1 LRGRRGDDIG
11 DKKGGEMTEDTM
23 TSRERVLK
31 LFAGE
36 EIDRPPCFSGMGN
49 VTTEGL
55 KKFGYKFAAVHSD
68 AKMMADSAA
77 STYKLFGFECG
88 VVPFDLCVEAEALGC
103 EINVYAHV
111 EDILYPTIKTKLVN
125 NEEEMDITIPS
136 GLADK
141 GRIPLMKEAIR
152 LVKEDIGKEAA
163 VGTYVL
169 GPFTLAGQIME
180 LNTLLKLSFKKPDKV
195 GALLDILAD
204 AIIVVAREYEKAGAD
219 YITVREMGATSD
231 VLSPRVFKNLIL
243 PYLKKIFAGLKSN
256 NVLHICGKTN
266 DIAVFMLES
275 GAGAISVDQKN
286 DIVETRKKIDED
298 ALLFGNYDPYNVL
311 VSGTPEQVR
320 EAVTQ
325 CMNNGVNAVWP
336 GCDIW
341 PTVPPENFH
350 AMMDEVKK
358 YRR

>member
-1 LRGRRGDDIG
+1 
-11 DKKGGEMTEDTM
+11 MTEHTM
-23 TSRERVLK
+23 TPRERVLK

-55 KKFGYKFAAVHSD
+55 KKFAYKFAAVHSD

-77 STYKLFGFECG
+77 SSYKLFGLECA

-103 EINVYAHV
+103 EINVYSHL
-111 EDILYPTIKTKLVN
+111 EDILYPTIKTKLIN
-125 NEEEMDITIPS
+125 TEDEMDI
-136 GLADK
+136 
-141 GRIPLMKEAIR
+141 RIPPDLAARGRVPMMKE
-152 LVKEDIGKEAA
+152 VIGLLKKDVGSEVA
-163 VGTYVL
+163 VGAHVL

-195 GALLDILAD
+195 GKLLDILAD
-204 AIIVVAREYEKAGAD
+204 ALIVIAKEYEDAGAD

-231 VLSPRVFKNLIL
+231 VLSPRVFKSLIL
-243 PYLKKIFAGLKSN
+243 PYLKKIFAALTKD
-256 NVLHICGKTN
+256 NVVHICGKTN
-266 DIAVFMLES
+266 DIAVFMVES
-275 GAGAISVDQKN
+275 GAKAISVDQKN
-286 DIVETRKKIDED
+286 DIAETRKKIGDD
-298 ALLFGNYDPYNVL
+298 ALLFGNYDPYNIL
-311 VSGTPEQVR
+311 VSGTEEQVR
-320 EAVTQ
+320 ETMRQ
-325 CMNNGVNAVWP
+325 CLDNGVNAVWP

-350 AMMDEVKK
+350 AMIDEVKK

>member
-1 LRGRRGDDIG
+1 
-11 DKKGGEMTEDTM
+11 MPDTM
-23 TSRERVLK
+23 TPRERVLR

-36 EIDRPPCFSGMGN
+36 ETDRPACFSGMGN
-49 VTTEGL
+49 VTAEGL
-55 KKFGYKFAAVHSD
+55 KKFGYKFAAVHSN

-77 STYKLFGFECG
+77 SSYKLFGFECA
-88 VVPFDLCVEAEALGC
+88 VVPFDLCVEAEAMGC
-103 EINVYAHV
+103 EINVYSHL
-111 EDILYPTIKTKLVN
+111 EDILYPTIKTKLIN
-125 NEEEMDITIPS
+125 TEDEMEIQIPS
-136 GLADK
+136 DLAVR
-141 GRIPLMKEAIR
+141 GRVPMMKEVIG
-152 LVKEDIGKEAA
+152 LLKNDIGNEVAIGA
-163 VGTYVL
+163 HVL

-195 GALLDILAD
+195 GKLLDMLAD
-204 AIIVVAREYEKAGAD
+204 VLLVIAREYEDAGAD

-243 PYLKKIFAGLKSN
+243 PYLKKIFSGLKKD
-256 NVLHICGKTN
+256 NVVHICGKTN
-266 DIAVFMLES
+266 DIAVFMVES
-275 GAGAISVDQKN
+275 GAKAISVDQKN
-286 DIVETRKKIDED
+286 DVADTRKKIGDN

-311 VSGTPEQVR
+311 VSGTQEQVR
-320 EAVTQ
+320 ETIKQ
-325 CMNNGVNAVWP
+325 CMDNGVNAVWP

>member
-1 LRGRRGDDIG
+1 
-11 DKKGGEMTEDTM
+11 MTP
-23 TSRERVLK
+23 RERVLK

-36 EIDRPPCFSGMGN
+36 KIDRPPCFSGMGN

-68 AKMMADSAA
+68 AKMMADAAA

-103 EINVYAHV
+103 AVNVYSHV

-125 NEEEMDITIPS
+125 SEDEMDIAIPS
-136 GLADK
+136 GLTER
-141 GRIPLMKEAIR
+141 GRVPLMREAIG
-152 LVKEDIGKEAA
+152 LMKKDIGGEVVAGA
-163 VGTYVL
+163 HVL
-169 GPFTLAGQIME
+169 GPFTLAGQVME

-195 GALLDILAD
+195 GKLLDKLAD
-204 AIIVVAREYEKAGAD
+204 ALIIIAKEYEKAGAD

-231 VLSPRVFKNLIL
+231 VLSPRVFKTLIL
-243 PYLKKIFAGLKSN
+243 PYLQKIFSKLELN
-256 NVLHICGKTN
+256 TVLHICGKTN
-266 DIAVFMLES
+266 DIAVFMLDS
-275 GAGAISVDQKN
+275 GAKAISVDQKN
-286 DIVETRKKIDED
+286 DVAETRKKIGDS

-311 VSGTPEQVR
+311 VSGTTDQVR
-320 EAVTQ
+320 ETIKQ
-325 CMNNGVNAVWP
+325 CMNNGVSAVWP

-341 PTVPPENFH
+341 PTVPPANFN
-350 AMMDEVKK
+350 AMMDEVKQ